1 MKHIITI
8 GRQFGSGGHEI
19 GEKLSQKL
27 GVNFYDKEILQAVAR
42 KTGVCEAILSESDE
56 SASSSLLYSLVMNTR
71 TEPFEEKMAKY
82 EVRYLRQQ
90 AEKGSCVIIGR
101 RANYLFRDDPALMSV
116 FITAP
121 MENRIDRIM
130 ERYGLDAKAA
140 QNLISSTDKKR
151 ASYYYYR
158 TDQRWND
165 LSQYQFILDSS
176 VFGIDGTVEMLAQ
189 MVAQREKK

>member
-19 GEKLSQKL
+19 GEKLAEKL
-27 GVNFYDKEILQAVAR
+27 GVNFYDKDILQSVAR
-42 KTGVCEAILSESDE
+42 NTGVCEAILSESDE
-56 SASSSLLYSLVMNTR
+56 SASNSLLYSLVMNTR

-90 AEKGSCVIIGR
+90 VEKGSCVIIGR
-101 RANYLFRDDPALMSV
+101 RANYLFRDDPALLSV

-121 MENRIDRIM
+121 IENRIDRIM

-140 QNLISSTDKKR
+140 QKLISSTDKKR

-158 TDQRWND
+158 TDQRWTD
-165 LSQYQFILDSS
+165 LNQYQFILDSS
-176 VFGIDGTVEMLAQ
+176 VFGIDGTVEMLTK
-189 MVAQREKK
+189 MVAQREKL